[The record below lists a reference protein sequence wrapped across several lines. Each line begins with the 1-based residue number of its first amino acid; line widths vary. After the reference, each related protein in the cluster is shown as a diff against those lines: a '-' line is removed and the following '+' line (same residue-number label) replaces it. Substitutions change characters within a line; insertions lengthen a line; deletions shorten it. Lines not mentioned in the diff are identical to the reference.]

1 MQFTG
6 LNAIVN
12 RSKVMNKRGTA
23 DLTAAPLSEAA
34 LAASAH
40 CPDWHSWFRQEVEQV
55 YFKELEA
62 RVAQARARAVVY
74 PQAQDVFNAFSQ
86 CRFDALKLVIL
97 GQDPYH
103 QPGQAHGLSFSV
115 PKGIKPPPSLRNI
128 FKALDADLPG
138 FSVPVH
144 GDLSAWAQQGVLLLN
159 TVLTVEESK
168 AHSHAKIG
176 WQHFTDN
183 VMRQLNQHPRPLVFL
198 LWGKHAQEK
207 AVLIDAS
214 HHLKLQ
220 SVHPS
225 PLSAHRG
232 FFQCRHFS
240 QANEF
245 LNQHRQANVD
255 WHAISNEAFVAHSD
269 SESSATQKQQRQHK
283 LAF

>member
-1 MQFTG
+1 MT
-6 LNAIVN
+6 AI
-12 RSKVMNKRGTA
+12 
-23 DLTAAPLSEAA
+23 PLSEAA
-34 LAASAH
+34 LAASAD
-40 CPDWHSWFRQEVEQV
+40 CPDWHPWFRQQV
-55 YFKELEA
+55 SQAYFKKLGA
-62 RVAQARARAVVY
+62 QVAQARAQTTVY
-74 PQAQDVFNAFSQ
+74 PQAKDVFNAFSQ
-86 CRFDALKLVIL
+86 CRFDALKVVII

-128 FKALDADLPG
+128 YKALDADLPG
-138 FSVPVH
+138 FSMPAH
-144 GDLSAWAQQGVLLLN
+144 GDLSAWARQGVLLLN
-159 TVLTVEESK
+159 TVLTVEEGK

-183 VMRQLNQHPRPLVFL
+183 VMRQLNQHPQPLVFL

-207 AVLIDAS
+207 AALIDAS
-214 HHLKLQ
+214 HHLKLK

-232 FFQCRHFS
+232 FFQCQHFS

-245 LNQHRQANVD
+245 LVKHRQSNVD
-255 WHAISNEAFVAHSD
+255 WHAISHEAAVEHSD
-269 SESSATQKQQRQHK
+269 TASTDTQKQQRQHK